1 MLYCTIL
8 HYDMIDR
15 YDTTEEFNVY
25 SKAECDQLNPAHV
38 NKKYIKEGTKTYKR
52 SSPLSSVQETIFT

>member
-1 MLYCTIL
+1 
-8 HYDMIDR
+8 MIDR